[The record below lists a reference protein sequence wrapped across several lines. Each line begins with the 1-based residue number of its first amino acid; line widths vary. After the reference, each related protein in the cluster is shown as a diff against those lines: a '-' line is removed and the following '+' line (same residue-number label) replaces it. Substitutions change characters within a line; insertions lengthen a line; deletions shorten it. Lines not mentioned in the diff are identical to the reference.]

1 MRQQVRG
8 VWLPWDYCPGEK
20 MQEEDHSSPLSLMCD
35 GKNEKPVTPEQEK
48 SLCQS
53 LAMLALPPG
62 TYSSRDDGT
71 ENRKVCRARG
81 RLHDRS
87 LSHKLQVFCVHTGTA
102 VGISNPS
109 AEGHRDKAQS
119 FGRIP
124 RAHGTTSLTESVSP
138 RFSGRPCLKT
148 YGGQQQ
154 RKALDAQV

>member
-8 VWLPWDYCPGEK
+8 MWLPWDYCPGEK

-53 LAMLALPPG
+53 LAMRTKRSVRLG
-62 TYSSRDDGT
+62 DGSMIGPYHISY
-71 ENRKVCRARG
+71 KCSVS
-81 RLHDRS
+81 RS
-87 LSHKLQVFCVHTGTA
+87 LHIGTA
-102 VGISNPS
+102 VGISNLS

-119 FGRIP
+119 SGRIP

-154 RKALDAQV
+154 RKALDAN